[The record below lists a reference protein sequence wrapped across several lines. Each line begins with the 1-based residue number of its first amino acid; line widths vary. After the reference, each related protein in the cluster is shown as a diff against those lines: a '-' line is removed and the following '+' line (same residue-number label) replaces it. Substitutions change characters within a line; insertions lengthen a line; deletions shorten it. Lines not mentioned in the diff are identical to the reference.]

1 MPTQKKMPIDKRYAY
16 LQVQYERYQLADRRT
31 KGDLLAEMVAVTGM
45 HIKSLTR
52 LMNGPPPCRHP
63 RQQQR
68 KRTYGAQVEQLV
80 RLVDEALDHPCR
92 ERLQPMLPYLVD
104 HLCALGLAH
113 CDPQTHQQLETISVS
128 TVGRILKRIRQDE
141 PRLRRR
147 SATTSV
153 TQIQAQVPIRNIPW
167 EETTPG
173 HLEVDL
179 VYHSGPSAAGDF
191 VYTLQMVDVATGWSE
206 CVAILGR
213 SYRVMRAAFERCLA
227 RIPFPVLEVHTDNGA
242 EFLNAHLLRFW
253 REKYTGIVL
262 SRTRPYH
269 SQDNRFVEQRNGGLV
284 RALLG
289 HERLDTAQ
297 QTLQLNRAYDLLWYY
312 FNFFQPVMRQTE
324 KTHDA
329 GHTRRK
335 HEDVRTPFQRVVASQ
350 CVPAERQQQL
360 QAEFESMNPFTLKQD
375 LGEAL
380 TRLFR
385 LPGAQPGHTEDIFET
400 LEPTL
405 SR

>member
-1 MPTQKKMPIDKRYAY
+1 MPTKKMTIDKRYAY
-16 LQVQYERYQLADRRT
+16 LQVQYERYQLANRRT
-31 KGDLLAEMVAVTGM
+31 KGDLLAEMAAVTGM
-45 HIKSLTR
+45 HLKSLTR
-52 LMNGPPPCRHP
+52 LMNGAPPCRHP
-63 RQQQR
+63 RKQQR

-92 ERLQPMLPYLVD
+92 ERLQPMLLYLVD

-113 CDPQTHQQLETISVS
+113 CAPQTRQQLETISVS

-153 TQIQAQVPIRNIPW
+153 TQIQAQVPIHTIPW
-167 EETTPG
+167 DETTPG

-213 SYRVMRAAFERCLA
+213 SYRVMCAAFERCLA
-227 RIPFPVLEVHTDNGA
+227 RLPFPVVEVHTDNGA

-253 REKYTGIVL
+253 QEKYTGIAL

-329 GHTRRK
+329 GHTSRK

-350 CVPAERQQQL
+350 CAPAERQQQL
-360 QAEFESMNPFTLKQD
+360 QAEFESLNPFTLKQD
-375 LGEAL
+375 LDQAL
-380 TRLFR
+380 TLLFR